1 MVARE
6 CNVPSLQRNARS
18 APEGFLLPQSFG
30 RDTLNVLNRGIFSIQ
45 VPAIGGAAQ
54 ARGGTITLSGRSD
67 SRGAITATRVKMR
80 GALRHTAAASCTRHG
95 SRFAARRSMGIPTV
109 VWFIF
114 CSHWKVPACRSEK
127 SA

>member
-1 MVARE
+1 MRLQVPRSASIAACAARVLWDRVLWNSWLQSSLVLMVARE

-18 APEGFLLPQSFG
+18 APEGFLLAQSFR

-67 SRGAITATRVKMR
+67 SR
-80 GALRHTAAASCTRHG
+80 
-95 SRFAARRSMGIPTV
+95 
-109 VWFIF
+109 
-114 CSHWKVPACRSEK
+114 
-127 SA
+127 